1 MEPALPSAGRSAA
14 VHPSGT
20 LIVTNRKR
28 AARACR
34 KAAMNAAACFERSL
48 GNAAVKNLITTSI
61 SSWHNQGLVCA
72 ACAALVG
79 QLQAQPTWAP
89 PAGRYDCVASAQ
101 DFFDA
106 AAKPIFSL
114 ELKPGNVFV
123 LTAPAQ
129 KHEGQY
135 NVRPLRADQAKLGA
149 LFERSANMVFAQAGQ
164 PPALIGVA
172 GSSQSHTALFLQNPQ
187 DKRAY
192 LRCGDL
198 AATRVGQASA
208 APSAPQAPA
217 APAAPEREQKSLPP
231 PAPQPGKDRLQDVFV
246 YVNSRTVQNFDPGPY
261 GGMSRITVDVQ
272 TDIDFLAFQSNGYVR
287 LEAPKAG
294 QTCTEQTIDKDGD
307 LLCTTY
313 SIDGGQLR
321 VGTRNRGAFKRSGN
335 TLEVDGKRYLAA
347 APLQAARLAGA
358 YDMKSCYGAI
368 CRDAS
373 WTFSA
378 DGKFSTNKMSQGF
391 GSGTGPAGLP
401 YDRSYVKT
409 GNVRGTYRING
420 LYLTLQPEGGPSGDV
435 FAFLLPGGNT
445 LRIEGEDFLR
455 RK

>member
-1 MEPALPSAGRSAA
+1 M
-14 VHPSGT
+14 
-20 LIVTNRKR
+20 
-28 AARACR
+28 
-34 KAAMNAAACFERSL
+34 
-48 GNAAVKNLITTSI
+48 KNLIAK
-61 SSWHNQGLVCA
+61 SSNSWNFHNLAWA
-72 ACAALVG
+72 ACAALAG
-79 QLQAQPTWAP
+79 PAQAQAEQTWAP
-89 PAGRYDCVASAQ
+89 PPGRYDCVASAQ

-114 ELKPGNVFV
+114 ELKPGNAFA
-123 LTAPAQ
+123 LNAPAQ

-135 NVRPLRADQAKLGA
+135 SVRPLNADQAKLGA
-149 LFERSANMVFAQAGQ
+149 LFERSANIVFAQAGQ
-164 PPALIGVA
+164 APALIGVA

-198 AATRVGQASA
+198 AAARVGQASA
-208 APSAPQAPA
+208 AASAPPAPA
-217 APAAPEREQKSLPP
+217 APAAPEKARKPLPL
-231 PAPQPGKDRLQDVFV
+231 PAPAPGKDRLQDVFV
-246 YVNSRTVQNFDPGPY
+246 YVNTRTVQNFDPGPY

-287 LEAPKAG
+287 LEAPKPG
-294 QTCTEQTIDKDGD
+294 QTCTEQTTDKDGD

-321 VGTRNRGAFKRSGN
+321 VGTKNRGAFKRSGD
-335 TLEVDGKRYLAA
+335 TLEVDGKRYQIAE
-347 APLQAARLAGA
+347 PLQAARLAGA
-358 YDMKSCYGAI
+358 YDVKSCYGAI

-401 YDRSYVKT
+401 YDRSYVNT

-435 FAFLLPGGNT
+435 FAFLLPGGNA
-445 LRIEGEDFLR
+445 LHIEGEDFLR